1 MGKLVGMGPMSKYVT
16 DEEIEAMDKGYLYPE
31 RVRYR
36 VNGSK
41 IFEISTDNKK
51 AGDRLDGCMCL
62 EQIYGES
69 LTFSEL
75 KDIVYEFIIN
85 NKYNNKLYDIENFNA
100 FSMKDNSYC
109 NNIVVEV
116 GGKEL
121 IFQNGK
127 FTWSRLFIEPR
138 YLIEGLRY
146 IVSIY
151 KPETTNNKIER
162 LELLTVD
169 SENRIK
175 SNDDLMKAL
184 YQL

>member
-1 MGKLVGMGPMSKYVT
+1 MGKLVGMGPMNRYMT
-16 DEEIEAMDKGYLYPE
+16 NEEMEAIEKRYLYPE

-36 VNGSK
+36 VNDSK

-62 EQIYGES
+62 EQIYGER

-75 KDIVYEFIIN
+75 KDLVCEFITN
-85 NKYNNKLYDIENFNA
+85 NKYNSNLYDSENFNA
-100 FSMKDNSYC
+100 FSMKDNSYS

-121 IFQNGK
+121 IFENGK
-127 FTWSRLFIEPR
+127 FTWSRLYIEPR

-146 IVSIY
+146 IVSTY

-162 LELLTVD
+162 LEILTVD
-169 SENRIK
+169 LGNRIK
-175 SNDDLMKAL
+175 SNDDLMKVL